1 MRRREFIR
9 LVSGA
14 AAAWPFT
21 VRAQQGD
28 RIRRIGVLMAYG
40 EGDAEGQSFTAAFV
54 HGLQELG
61 WTNGRNLRID
71 YRWAAGDV
79 ERMRAFAK
87 ELVGL
92 QPDAIVAHTTPVT
105 AAVHRTT
112 RTIPVVMAAVSDPV
126 VSSRAC
132 RGPAATSQASST
144 SRAQWAASG

>member
-1 MRRREFIR
+1 M
-9 LVSGA
+9 
-14 AAAWPFT
+14 
-21 VRAQQGD
+21 
-28 RIRRIGVLMAYG
+28 RRIGVLMAYG

-87 ELVGL
+87 ELVEL
-92 QPDAIVAHTTPVT
+92 QPDAIVAHTIPVT
-105 AAVHRTT
+105 AAVQRTT

-126 VSSRAC
+126 GTVRRELSRP
-132 RGPAATSQASST
+132 GGNITASST
-144 SRAQWAASG
+144 SRVNGRQVARAGQ